1 VDRQFSKDKSWLPEY
16 LACLGVG
23 KPEYLAS
30 LGEGFKLTPSR
41 LTGEA
46 LKAPTATDFV
56 QPEVVT
62 GDGDS

>member
-1 VDRQFSKDKSWLPEY
+1 MDRQFSKAKSWIK
-16 LACLGVG
+16 AKIVG
-23 KPEYLAS
+23 KPEYLAC

-41 LTGEA
+41 LTEEA
-46 LKAPTATDFV
+46 LKALTATDFV